1 MIAPLKMKA
10 TTKSTPKVTASR
22 NGVLLRRLEHDA
34 EKCARFSDDIMLSL
48 FPGMMPKS
56 VRGFRT
62 TSCSYSLNCEQ
73 DLRFSGRW
81 A

>member
-1 MIAPLKMKA
+1 
-10 TTKSTPKVTASR
+10 
-22 NGVLLRRLEHDA
+22 
-34 EKCARFSDDIMLSL
+34 MLSL

-73 DLRFSGRW
+73 DLRFQADAPEIILFEAHAGCIRCCGWCAGAGPRTACRPWLSAG
-81 A
+81 